1 MTAPLPSAPSAPV
14 RGIRRWDLVAL
25 FLNGIIGAGIF
36 GLPSRVHALVGAYG
50 LFAYALCALVVLG
63 IVLAFAEA
71 GSRFDKSGGPG
82 LYAREAFGPWVGSS
96 VSWLVWLSRVTAFA
110 ALANLFADY
119 LAHVFPEAKE
129 GGARAAVITVLVL
142 ALAAVN
148 LVGVRR
154 AALVGDVFTVA
165 KLVPLL
171 AFVVLGLAHV
181 EGARFDFST
190 PPNVESISQAVL
202 LLVFAFT
209 GFESAVIPAGEVVD
223 PRRNLPF
230 AALTSLA
237 IVAPLYLAVQ
247 FVCIGTHEGLAAS
260 TRPLAEAAE
269 RFLGPAG
276 GVFIAVGALVS
287 ISGTLNG
294 ITLATPRMLFA
305 LGEQGELPRAFA
317 ATHARFHTPHV
328 AILATTAAVL
338 ALSLSGSFL
347 GAVSMST
354 LARLVTYAATCAAV
368 PVLRRRAGEDGARF
382 RVPGGTIT
390 IAGALLAIAWLF
402 TSVAGVEFR
411 NVGIVVGLGILVR
424 LAMTWSRARSTTR

>member
-1 MTAPLPSAPSAPV
+1 MTAPAPKAPLAPV

-36 GLPSRVHALVGAYG
+36 GLPSRVHALVGAHG
-50 LFAYALCALVVLG
+50 IAAYALCALVVLL
-63 IVLAFAEA
+63 IVLCFAEA
-71 GSRFDKSGGPG
+71 GSRFEKSGGPG

-119 LAHVFPEAKE
+119 LAHVWPAAKE
-129 GGARAAVITVLVL
+129 GSARVSVITALVL
-142 ALAAVN
+142 LLAAVN

-171 AFVVLGLAHV
+171 LFVALGLGHV
-181 EGARFDFST
+181 DGKLFDFAATPST
-190 PPNVESISQAVL
+190 ESISQAVL

-230 AALTSLA
+230 AALTA
-237 IVAPLYLAVQ
+237 IAVVAPLYLLVQ
-247 FVCIGTHEGLAAS
+247 CVSVGTLPELATSA
-260 TRPLAEAAE
+260 RPLADAAE
-269 RFLGPAG
+269 RFLGPTG
-276 GVFIAVGALVS
+276 GALIAVGALVS
-287 ISGTLNG
+287 ITGTLNG

-317 ATHARFHTPHV
+317 ATHPRFHTPHV

-368 PVLRRRAGEDGARF
+368 PVLRRRAGADGAVF
-382 RVPGGTIT
+382 RVPGGTVT
-390 IAGALLAIAWLF
+390 AVLALAAIAWLL
-402 TSVAGVEFR
+402 TSVAWIEYR
-411 NVGIVVGLGILVR
+411 NVGIVVGLGVLVR
-424 LAMTWSRARSTTR
+424 LASRPRT